1 MRSLSITTSL
11 VFTGTMVGLLQF
23 GSLSSYA
30 QNSNLEQCLETLH
43 KTRQAIN
50 QSRAPN
56 QQALFPA
63 LDPTYQQHKQNY
75 ENWAECVKGR
85 KAPLTFVQTLDGKS
99 YDVATFSGKILVIN
113 FWSTTCLPCIAEMP
127 ALNKLVKEYQEN
139 NVLFLG
145 FAGDKATRLTSAF
158 FTKHPFD
165 FEIIP
170 ESQNMMSL
178 FHTNTLP
185 TTYIIDQHGIIRK
198 AWMGLDSNNEMD
210 KLAPYY
216 KAKSVIDDLLIT
228 SGK

>member
-1 MRSLSITTSL
+1 M
-11 VFTGTMVGLLQF
+11 FF
-23 GSLSSYA
+23 
-30 QNSNLEQCLETLH
+30 
-43 KTRQAIN
+43 
-50 QSRAPN
+50 
-56 QQALFPA
+56 
-63 LDPTYQQHKQNY
+63 
-75 ENWAECVKGR
+75 
-85 KAPLTFVQTLDGKS
+85 
-99 YDVATFSGKILVIN
+99 
-113 FWSTTCLPCIAEMP
+113 
-127 ALNKLVKEYQEN
+127 
-139 NVLFLG
+139 FLG

-165 FEIIP
+165 FKIIP